1 MLTDKVVQAGEFDS
15 TCDVEDTV
23 VSGEGAVLPALT
35 LPVDHD
41 LHDLGAQRDVGGVD
55 GHTGGGTVTR
65 LIILTWNNQR
75 RRTERK
81 TVNEFVCG
89 HMKICKLV
97 LFSPI
102 VCHT

>member
-23 VSGEGAVLPALT
+23 VRGEGAVLPALT

-41 LHDLGAQRDVGGVD
+41 LHDLGAQGDVGGVD

-75 RRTERK
+75 RRTERQ
-81 TVNEFVCG
+81 TVNECVCG
-89 HMKICKLV
+89 HVKICEPVLV
-97 LFSPI
+97 SPI